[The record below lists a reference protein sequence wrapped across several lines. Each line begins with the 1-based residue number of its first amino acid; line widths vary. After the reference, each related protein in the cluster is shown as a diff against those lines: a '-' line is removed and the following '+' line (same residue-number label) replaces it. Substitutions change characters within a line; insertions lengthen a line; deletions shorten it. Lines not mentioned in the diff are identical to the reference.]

1 MKINTQKTIKIYY
14 LILAAVL
21 AAQAAL
27 TVFKLGQTVSYQ
39 DRISKLQNQKREL
52 LIEQQTVETKLGQV
66 TSLSLNYNN
75 FSDEFEPIEKPIHL
89 SSDQVVA
96 LR

>member
-1 MKINTQKTIKIYY
+1 MKINTQKTIRIYY
-14 LILAAVL
+14 LILATVL
-21 AAQAAL
+21 VAQATL

-39 DRISKLQNQKREL
+39 DRIAKLQNQKREL
-52 LIEQQTVETKLGQV
+52 LVEQQTVETKLGQV

-75 FSDEFEPIEKPIHL
+75 LSDEFEPIQKPIHL